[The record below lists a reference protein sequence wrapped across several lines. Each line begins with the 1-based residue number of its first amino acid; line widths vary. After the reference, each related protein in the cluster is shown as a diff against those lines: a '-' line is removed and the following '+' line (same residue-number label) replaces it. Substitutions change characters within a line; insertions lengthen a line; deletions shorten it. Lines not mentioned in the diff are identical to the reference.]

1 MTPSEELHKA
11 VSESAISMG
20 SRYDISEMPE
30 LRMMSIRA
38 AQSAADEL
46 GGIISSLKDRQD
58 AVEEDIYAMVFEF
71 IKDKHGVEL
80 NRQKHFGMQ
89 IDWADKTVDI
99 ISREVL
105 DDILARKEKR
115 K

>member
-1 MTPSEELHKA
+1 MPPSEELHKA
-11 VSESAISMG
+11 VSESAISKG

-30 LRMMSIRA
+30 LKMMSIRA

-46 GGIISSLKDRQD
+46 RVIISSLKDRQD
-58 AVEEDIYAMVFEF
+58 TIEEDIYSIVFEF

-80 NRQKHFGMQ
+80 NRATHFGMQ
-89 IDWADKTVDI
+89 IDWVDKAIDV

-105 DDILARKEKR
+105 DDILKRKEKR

>member
-1 MTPSEELHKA
+1 MPSEELHKA

-46 GGIISSLKDRQD
+46 GGIISALKERQD
-58 AVEEDIYAMVFEF
+58 TIEEDIMSMVFQFVSE
-71 IKDKHGVEL
+71 KYDVKLSRE
-80 NRQKHFGMQ
+80 KHFGIQ
-89 IDWADKTVDI
+89 IDWVDKTVDVV
-99 ISREVL
+99 SKEVL
-105 DDILARKEKR
+105 DDILAKREKL